1 LLARALFNTQGEL
14 LRGISGFGA
23 PTLGPKS
30 LDINRAI
37 QRWAP
42 DVRQRLYQ
50 FQLASALYMP
60 YSAARQKSVTLW
72 YRTTIGPQGGG
83 LRARYAKLVTLRR
96 PRYDYRGSQLPAPPG
111 SPGGTLPVELQA
123 VFDMI
128 PLRPERT
135 PEILAQVSPPYS
147 FFASVLNLQAGRRRR
162 TFELL
167 TTANTFASVAGQ
179 QLKHAFRVLRPADRS
194 SLIQPMI
201 ATPGHG
207 SYPAGH
213 ATQCEVLRHVLTRL
227 LNLPPASERSGQL
240 VRLSARI
247 AENRIVA
254 GLHYPADNAQGVV
267 LGGFL
272 AWYFLNKC
280 VEPNTP
286 LAWLWNLA
294 KAEQ

>member
-1 LLARALFNTQGEL
+1 MLARALFNTQGEL

-30 LDINRAI
+30 LDINRAM

-96 PRYDYRGSQLPAPPG
+96 PRYDDRGSQRPAPPG

-128 PLRPERT
+128 PLRPERK

-179 QLKHAFRVLRPADRS
+179 QFKHAFRVLRPADRS

-201 ATPGHG
+201 AKPGHG
-207 SYPAGH
+207 SPGRAQRRAG
-213 ATQCEVLRHVLTRL
+213 ARHVLTRL
-227 LNLPPASERSGQL
+227 LNLPRLRARSVSEA
-240 VRLSARI
+240 VARI
-247 AENRIVA
+247 VENRIVA
-254 GLHYPADNAQGVV
+254 GLHYCGQCARWFW
-267 LGGFL
+267 GFL
-272 AWYFLNKC
+272 AWYFLN
-280 VEPNTP
+280 VRGAHAA
-286 LAWLWNLA
+286 AWLWNLA